1 MFRAKIYIT
10 LKEGVLD
17 PQGQAVRA
25 GLHSLGY
32 TGVADV
38 RMAKSVE
45 MMVEANS
52 AEGAEA
58 LVREMCERV
67 LANPVMEEY
76 SFVLEALA

>member
-1 MFRAKIYIT
+1 VFKAKIYIA

-17 PQGQAVRA
+17 PEGQAVRA

-38 RMAKSVE
+38 RMCKAVE
-45 MMVEANS
+45 VTVEASS
-52 AEGAEA
+52 AEAAEV
-58 LVREMCERV
+58 LVREMCERL

-76 SFVLEALA
+76 SFALEALA